1 MTLWVGKFRVYSKV
15 MLLNYLFISLD
26 VKDVKDHS
34 KQDSRNDDARGF
46 KESVDRNKAYQKL
59 RFTRLGK

>member
-15 MLLNYLFISLD
+15 LLLNHLFISLD

-46 KESVDRNKAYQKL
+46 KESVD
-59 RFTRLGK
+59 

>member
-1 MTLWVGKFRVYSKV
+1 MTLWVGKFKVYSKV
-15 MLLNYLFISLD
+15 LLLNHLFISLD
-26 VKDVKDHS
+26 GKDHS

-46 KESVDRNKAYQKL
+46 KESVDWNKAYQKL

>member
-1 MTLWVGKFRVYSKV
+1 MRSRFLGNMKLDK
-15 MLLNYLFISLD
+15 LFISLD

-46 KESVDRNKAYQKL
+46 KESVDWNKAYQKL

>member
-1 MTLWVGKFRVYSKV
+1 MRSRFLGNMKLDK
-15 MLLNYLFISLD
+15 LFISLD

-46 KESVDRNKAYQKL
+46 KESVD
-59 RFTRLGK
+59 

>member
-15 MLLNYLFISLD
+15 LLLNYLFISLD